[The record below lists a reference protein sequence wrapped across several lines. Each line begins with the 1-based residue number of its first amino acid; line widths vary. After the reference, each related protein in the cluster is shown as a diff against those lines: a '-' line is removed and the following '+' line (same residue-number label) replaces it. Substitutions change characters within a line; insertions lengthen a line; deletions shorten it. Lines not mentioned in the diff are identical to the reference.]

1 MITPPPLRKE
11 KTRRERRIDKQ
22 RQILVE
28 AAANLFAQKGYLAT
42 TTKEIAEA
50 ADIGESTLYGYF
62 ASKKDILEAILA
74 TQGEV
79 VDSLL
84 SHIAELE
91 ERQSFVDL
99 VDLLMEKVLSNAVY
113 NRVILAES
121 WTEDEIFQAFLTS
134 HWRPVMQTLQDFV
147 SKKIKDGSFRA
158 MDTDLATRMMVA
170 CFIAAVLPMLRGV
183 QPMLA
188 PADRHDLAEMMVD
201 IISIG
206 LVCRK
211 EQADP

>member
-183 QPMLA
+183 QPMPA